1 MIHVLATI
9 EIGDGKREEF
19 LRHFHAL
26 VPKVLAEDGCIS
38 YAPAVDL
45 ETNLSAQPPV
55 RPNVVTVIEQW
66 NDLPALELHLMAPHM
81 VEFRRSVKDMV
92 IETKVAVLEP
102 A

>member
-9 EIGDGKREEF
+9 EVVEGEREAF

-26 VPKVLAEDGCIS
+26 VPKVLAENGCIS

-45 ETNLSAQPPV
+45 ETNLSAQPPM
-55 RPNVVTVIEQW
+55 RPSVVTVIEQW
-66 NDLPALELHLMAPHM
+66 NDLPSLESHLMAPHM
-81 VEFRRSVKDMV
+81 VEFRNTVKDLV
-92 IETKVAVLEP
+92 KETKVAVLEP